1 MEGGYNKLCL
11 DTDVDSSFVLQDS
24 HTVQLSCALRKASCG
39 AGLSRKWP
47 DVWLAVRA
55 GADSGF
61 CPFTL
66 HIRPRGNL
74 LALIF
79 QSSSGL
85 LTAGRIPT
93 QCSDLEK
100 TNFLVTWGFG
110 AIDRV

>member
-1 MEGGYNKLCL
+1 MVIINCVWIQMWIPALYSRIR
-11 DTDVDSSFVLQDS
+11 TRM
-24 HTVQLSCALRKASCG
+24 VQLSSALRKASCR
-39 AGLSRKWP
+39 AGLSQKWP
-47 DVWLAVRA
+47 DVCLAVRA

-61 CPFTL
+61 CPSTL

-74 LALIF
+74 LALIL

-100 TNFLVTWGFG
+100 TNFLITWGFG